1 MGLVVRRLGADF
13 QVAGIE
19 LERFQPAYAL
29 DFYEVAT
36 GRDANGQ
43 LSDAPAPEDV
53 LITGHSL
60 GGSLAGFDDRVDPWH
75 ARRFANRL
83 LEAEQAAWLR
93 TAGTGG
99 HGGGDASH
107 AQAANLA
114 ARAVFFRRTLLARG
128 GVRSRRM

>member
-1 MGLVVRRLGADF
+1 M
-13 QVAGIE
+13 
-19 LERFQPAYAL
+19 PK
-29 DFYEVAT
+29 
-36 GRDANGQ
+36 N
-43 LSDAPAPEDV
+43 V

-60 GGSLAGFDDRVDPWH
+60 AGFDDRIDPWH
-75 ARRFANRL
+75 TRRFANRL

-114 ARAVFFRRTLLARG
+114 ARAAFFRRTLLGRG
-128 GVRSRRM
+128 GARSRRM